1 MSYPLMKITPKTRI
15 LVLATPLG
23 CHLISFSCCIISKK
37 HLCTEQIILFYRKN
51 ATTKIVFQLRKCV
64 CVFVCVC
71 VCVCVCEEGEGGGG
85 KVIFLRGNGLHGRQ
99 QTCIFP
105 LLIQLRQVS
114 QYSLKGR
121 SLHY

>member
-1 MSYPLMKITPKTRI
+1 M
-15 LVLATPLG
+15 
-23 CHLISFSCCIISKK
+23 C
-37 HLCTEQIILFYRKN
+37 
-51 ATTKIVFQLRKCV
+51 
-64 CVFVCVC
+64 VCVC
-71 VCVCVCEEGEGGGG
+71 VCVCVCEEGEGGGGG

>member
-71 VCVCVCEEGEGGGG
+71 VCVCEEGEGGGG
-85 KVIFLRGNGLHGRQ
+85 RESDLFAW
-99 QTCIFP
+99 
-105 LLIQLRQVS
+105 
-114 QYSLKGR
+114 
-121 SLHY
+121 

>member
-71 VCVCVCEEGEGGGG
+71 EEGEGRGGG
-85 KVIFLRGNGLHGRQ
+85 RESDLFAW
-99 QTCIFP
+99 
-105 LLIQLRQVS
+105 
-114 QYSLKGR
+114 
-121 SLHY
+121 

>member
-1 MSYPLMKITPKTRI
+1 MSFPLMTITPKTRI

-37 HLCTEQIILFYRKN
+37 HLCNEQIILFYRKN

-64 CVFVCVC
+64 CAFVCVC
-71 VCVCVCEEGEGGGG
+71 VCGEGEGGGGGG

-99 QTCIFP
+99 QICIFP